1 MIQKVTVADVVKNLK
16 MKVLFG
22 EEFLDR
28 EVTKAMTSRP
38 GVEIYSDYFEFYESN
53 RIQVIGTKELN
64 LFHMISVE
72 QQKERVDKLFASNP
86 PAFVF
91 TGNVNEIPEEF
102 FASAKKYNI
111 PILKT
116 KYRTTAL
123 IGRIG
128 TFLSEQLAER
138 KTVHGVMLDINGVG
152 VLLKGKSFV
161 GKSETALEL
170 IKRGHALISDDSVEL
185 IKKDD
190 GEVMASSIPLTE
202 RLMEI
207 RGIGIIDVVDLFGV
221 KAFRAKKRV
230 MLIVEL
236 IKYTEGMQIDR
247 LGIEQDKDTLFD
259 IEIPRV
265 KIYVMPGRNLAT
277 LVEVAAMNWK
287 LKSFG
292 RDAAK
297 EFIEKLDLTLN
308 KKDN

>member
-1 MIQKVTVADVVKNLK
+1 MIQKVTVVDVVKNLK
-16 MKVLFG
+16 MKVLYG
-22 EEFLDR
+22 EEFLNR

-64 LFHMISVE
+64 LFHMISLE

-86 PAFVF
+86 PAFIF

-102 FASAKKYNI
+102 FISAKKYNI

-123 IGRIG
+123 IGKIG
-128 TFLSEQLAER
+128 TFLSEELAEK
-138 KTVHGVMLDINGVG
+138 KTIHAVMLDINGVG

-185 IKKDD
+185 VRKDD
-190 GEVMASSIPLTE
+190 GEIIASSIPLTE

-236 IKYTEGMQIDR
+236 VKYTEGMKIDR
-247 LGIEQDKDTLFD
+247 LGIEQEVDELFD
-259 IEIPRV
+259 IEIPKV

-277 LVEVAAMNWK
+277 LIEVAAMNWK

-297 EFIEKLDLTLN
+297 EFIEKLDSTVN
-308 KKDN
+308 QKDN

>member
-128 TFLSEQLAER
+128 TFLSEQLAEK